1 MHDRCLQISGQKRL
15 SCTPGKVWTHY
26 SSSCENSRYPCFIGY
41 EASRS
46 KQAPFPFR
54 KDITVDTIA
63 SAGNKLWKEL
73 VGNQSKLN
81 VTNVHLAFTGI
92 EFAETGQQTI
102 ERFLKPPSPPQK
114 RLYGGEILNTRNF
127 EGVADEGP
135 VENKTAYKCPRCG
148 KTFNLPDGVE
158 TSSLEEQSGDILGYM
173 NKVKLE
179 HEDYHFAQDLA
190 NESEVPV
197 QVGKATTSNNSNHKK
212 RKKPQSKP
220 GRIEKFFKS

>member
-1 MHDRCLQISGQKRL
+1 M
-15 SCTPGKVWTHY
+15 
-26 SSSCENSRYPCFIGY
+26 
-41 EASRS
+41 
-46 KQAPFPFR
+46 
-54 KDITVDTIA
+54 
-63 SAGNKLWKEL
+63 

-114 RLYGGEILNTRNF
+114 RLHGGEIPNTRNLEDE
-127 EGVADEGP
+127 EGAGSGVTDEDP
-135 VENKTAYKCPRCG
+135 VEDKTAYKCPRCG
-148 KTFNLPDGVE
+148 KKFNLPDGVE
-158 TSSLEEQSGDILGYM
+158 TPSLEEQNGDIL

-190 NESEVPV
+190 NESEV